1 MATTAHAPG
10 QQAHP
15 ASIPARR
22 FQLRHREYVKRRI
35 GNQAMAGRRRMNAVP
50 EQVAVRIAA
59 DGGTVEAC
67 VGDDIAGPAAT
78 GLATMPLNS
87 AKVSSVRMLLPA
99 SAPLQTADRAVEV
112 AVEDHRARSCCSNRT
127 VNPEPP
133 ASARGSAGSSPGSC
147 GPLPDKVPGSLRNA
161 AQRRTDAHRVGA

>member
-15 ASIPARR
+15 RQHQR
-22 FQLRHREYVKRRI
+22 VGFGLRHREYVKRRI

-67 VGDDIAGPAAT
+67 VGDIAEAG
-78 GLATMPLNS
+78 
-87 AKVSSVRMLLPA
+87 R
-99 SAPLQTADRAVEV
+99 DRIG
-112 AVEDHRARSCCSNRT
+112 D
-127 VNPEPP
+127 
-133 ASARGSAGSSPGSC
+133 
-147 GPLPDKVPGSLRNA
+147 DA
-161 AQRRTDAHRVGA
+161 AQQRKGVERADVAAGECAPCKPPIVLLK